1 MRPQRLCYLAN
12 FMQMRNGVTMK
23 KLLSLSLFV
32 LVFAVGQATPLAQ
45 AVPKNTNERLVIDFY
60 NLAFNAHK
68 PAEAAQR
75 YIGPTYIQHNPLVP
89 NGASPFVQ
97 HFVSFFKAHPAS
109 ALDMVRVIS
118 EGDLV
123 VVHSRFTTGPDDK
136 GQAIIDIF
144 RIADGKIVEHW
155 DVIQQIPDHTANGNT
170 MFSGSQ
176 AN

>member
-1 MRPQRLCYLAN
+1 
-12 FMQMRNGVTMK
+12 MK
-23 KLLSLSLFV
+23 KVLMSSLALFA
-32 LVFAVGQATPLAQ
+32 LVAGQASVVAQ
-45 AVPKNTNERLVIDFY
+45 AVPRNANEHLVIDFY
-60 NLAFNAHK
+60 NLAFNEHK

-89 NGASPFVQ
+89 NGAAPFVQ
-97 HFVSFFKAHPAS
+97 HFSEFFKAHPQS

-123 VVHSRFTTGPDDK
+123 VVHSKFTTGPDDE

-144 RIADGKIVEHW
+144 RIANGKIVEQW

-170 MFSGSQ
+170 MFSGSK

>member
-1 MRPQRLCYLAN
+1 
-12 FMQMRNGVTMK
+12 MK

-32 LVFAVGQATPLAQ
+32 FVFAVGQVTTLAQ
-45 AVPKNTNERLVIDFY
+45 AVPKNANERLVIDFY

-75 YIGPTYIQHNPLVP
+75 YIGSTYIQHNPLVP
-89 NGASPFVQ
+89 NGAAPFVQ
-97 HFVSFFKAHPAS
+97 HFAEFFEAHPAS
-109 ALDMVRVIS
+109 ALDIERVIS

-123 VVHSRFTTGPDDK
+123 VVQSKFTTGPDDR

-144 RIADGKIVEHW
+144 RIENSKIVEHW

-170 MFSGSQ
+170 MFSGSK

>member
-1 MRPQRLCYLAN
+1 
-12 FMQMRNGVTMK
+12 MK
-23 KLLSLSLFV
+23 KVFLLLLIVSA
-32 LVFAVGQATPLAQ
+32 FAAGQTTCRAQ
-45 AVPKNTNERLVIDFY
+45 AVPKNANEALVLDFY

-75 YIGPTYIQHNPLVP
+75 YIGPIYIQHNPLVP
-89 NGASPFVQ
+89 NGATPFVQ
-97 HFVSFFKAHPAS
+97 YFSEFFKTHPAS

-123 VVHSRFTTGPDDK
+123 VVHSRFTSGPDDR

-144 RIADGKIVEHW
+144 RIADAKIVEHW

-170 MFSGSQ
+170 MFSGLK
-176 AN
+176 AD

>member
-1 MRPQRLCYLAN
+1 
-12 FMQMRNGVTMK
+12 MK
-23 KLLSLSLFV
+23 TIVSLSLMA
-32 LVFAVGQATPLAQ
+32 LAFAAGQTKVVAQ
-45 AVPKNTNERLVIDFY
+45 AVPKTANEHLVLDFY
-60 NLAFNAHK
+60 NLAFNSHK

-89 NGASPFVQ
+89 NGAAPFVGY
-97 HFVSFFKAHPAS
+97 FTEFFKTHPAS

-123 VVHSRFTTGPDDK
+123 VVHSKFTTGPDDR

-144 RIADGKIVEHW
+144 RIAGGKIVEHW
-155 DVIQQIPDHTANGNT
+155 DVIQQIPDQTANGNT
-170 MFSGSQ
+170 MFLGSK